1 MIETLVIL
9 YEATKSLCYYIMA
22 MATATVSSYINLL
35 KMERHFEVSENV
47 TAQN

>member
-9 YEATKSLCYYIMA
+9 YEAAKSLCYYIMA
-22 MATATVSSYINLL
+22 MATATVSYINLL